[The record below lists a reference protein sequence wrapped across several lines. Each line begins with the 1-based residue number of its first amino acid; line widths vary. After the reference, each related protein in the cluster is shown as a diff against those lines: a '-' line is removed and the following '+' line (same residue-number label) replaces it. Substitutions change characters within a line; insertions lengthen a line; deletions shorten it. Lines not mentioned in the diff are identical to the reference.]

1 MMLQRFAVALREIGG
16 GKLMLQGVYSV
27 TECLGQRIGRRG
39 PVHHETRRQYMGLHE
54 LVQRTRRDMPQKMPG
69 IENLHCDNPTCCSEY
84 TRLAANGRRY

>member
-1 MMLQRFAVALREIGG
+1 MLQRFAVALREIGG